1 MADLLKTK
9 TFWAG
14 LAAVIGGIG
23 LGVTTKDWKEA
34 AAAIWAGVTTMFLRD
49 AITKSG
55 PSN

>member
-1 MADLLKTK
+1 MSDLLKTK

-23 LGVTTKDWKEA
+23 LGVTTKDWTEA